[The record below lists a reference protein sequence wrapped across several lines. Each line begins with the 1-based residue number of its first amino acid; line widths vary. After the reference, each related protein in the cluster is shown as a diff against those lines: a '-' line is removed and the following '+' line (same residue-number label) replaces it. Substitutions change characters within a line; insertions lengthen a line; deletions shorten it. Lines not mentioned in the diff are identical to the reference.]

1 MQKIYNSLYM
11 TFPEEVNLQTGS
23 RSMVDLGMGNGVW
36 LQMNTGELT
45 RMMKVLG
52 N

>member
-1 MQKIYNSLYM
+1 MQKTYSSLYM
-11 TFPEEVNLQTGS
+11 TFPEEVNLQTES
-23 RSMVDLGMGNGVW
+23 RSVVGLGTGNGVG

-45 RMMKVLG
+45 RMMEMLE

>member
-1 MQKIYNSLYM
+1 M

-23 RSMVDLGMGNGVW
+23 RSVVGLGTGNGVW
-36 LQMNTGELT
+36 LQMNTGELP
-45 RMMKVLG
+45 REMEMLG